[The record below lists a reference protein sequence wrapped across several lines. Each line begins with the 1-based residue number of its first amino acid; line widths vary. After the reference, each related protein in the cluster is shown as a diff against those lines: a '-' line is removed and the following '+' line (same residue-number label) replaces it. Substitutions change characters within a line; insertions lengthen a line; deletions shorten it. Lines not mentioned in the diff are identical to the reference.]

1 MYYRFGKAIYFLSV
15 LVFVF
20 FLLYF
25 YSAMPEQVGLSVDE
39 NGSVNRSWEKST
51 FFYGMVTFFLILN
64 AATLFL
70 PKSLETKT
78 NRKLHKIF
86 PIGDPFRDYL
96 LTWFYSFGGLV
107 NLSLGLAALYVHAI
121 NNQEEIAASSYNFWF
136 YLTPVLVLF
145 WVIALFVLILGKFKS
160 IQRS

>member
-15 LVFVF
+15 LVFIF

-25 YSAMPEQVGLSVDE
+25 YSAMPEKVGLSVDE
-39 NGSVNRSWEKST
+39 NGLVNRSWQKST
-51 FFYGMVTFFLILN
+51 FFYGMVAFFLIFN

-78 NRKLHKIF
+78 NRKLHRIF
-86 PIGDPFRDYL
+86 PIGDPYRDYL
-96 LTWFYSFGGLV
+96 LTWFYSFGGLI
-107 NLSLGLAALYVHAI
+107 NLSLGLGALYVHAI
-121 NNQEEIAASSYNFWF
+121 NNQEEISASSFSFWF
-136 YLTPVLVLF
+136 YLMPVLLVL

>member
-15 LVFVF
+15 LVFVS

-39 NGSVNRSWEKST
+39 SGSVNRSWEKGT
-51 FFYGMVTFFLILN
+51 FFYGMVIFFLILN

-96 LTWFYSFGGLV
+96 LTWFYSFGGLI

-136 YLTPVLVLF
+136 YLMPVLVLV